1 MIRITPEHIYV
12 LRDSTGKPFTDL
24 LDRLIRCSAGVLGIP
39 PTEVLDNPRTN
50 HPDGGVDTQV
60 TTVATLHDPWTY
72 FNERSAWQYKAVEL
86 KDLSDSKV
94 KEEISGKSKDYVRSL
109 LEQGYAYRMCIAHD
123 GPPEKKVH
131 IKNLLDSEI
140 QSVNPDAPKSI
151 VLFAKDIVAW
161 VNAFP
166 AIAAEMM
173 GSSLTDFFHF
183 KTWLNNERAVTKTFV
198 ATSQSAV
205 IFDNVRTHLDWNNK
219 VSTARLTI
227 SGDAGVGK
235 SRTVCEAIAAL
246 PQVSSL
252 VLYTDDEDKA
262 LGLARAVANEDELFA
277 VIVADEC
284 VDATAF
290 QIAKILQG
298 VERRVRLITIDNA
311 LKGADKSDLRLSKL
325 AVPVV
330 EEIVTKNFPN
340 IDVNRRF
347 RYCQL
352 AQGYLRFAISLCAND
367 DLIVE
372 QGHFGELLKSTKS
385 YLTALFGTNGPF
397 NEADFQALMVLS
409 LVERCGVAGNLFPQ
423 LEKLC
428 ALVHLKDPIDVRER
442 LYKMQK
448 TNGLVGRAGRYLYVT
463 PTPVAMACFQ
473 AAWSSWA
480 ENDPKEFLEAFPQEH
495 IQSFLARMS
504 RAPGEVGKVVNGYF
518 RNWEISRG
526 GEIFTDADE
535 TERLL
540 LLVRSNPDQMV
551 PRLHK
556 LVLNATAE
564 QLSVSDSGG
573 RRHLVVDAGEIAAF
587 REWFSLAEEI
597 LFTLAIH
604 ESEPGIGNNAT
615 EVWAGLF
622 PILSYVSSPFDERL
636 KVIQERLKKTDTA
649 TRILC
654 VKALDSALD
663 QRRVHMIGGETY
675 GNRIAPNPW
684 RPKTWKEYY
693 SHVKACLGALNDLS
707 SDQDETI
714 RKEATRSL
722 VQSICSLVFQG
733 FGDPVKEG
741 AGNLPRHV
749 RPILRAELREFLLLN
764 NSEHS
769 PHTEEEK
776 KQRTEFVE
784 QWLRELASPE
794 THDRLVEELGQDSW
808 EHSIEET
815 AWTDRIRELAAH
827 LLRYEEEFDLEL
839 AWLSGEEAKSSV
851 EFGIQLGGLDES
863 LKLLDR
869 IVIVC
874 RSTRNPKLAR
884 GYFLGVSQAAN
895 PKLPSAAA
903 RAIQGRLNAALDG
916 LWAEDPVLGFDVMF
930 PSGDFVHSFDRAI
943 GAVDVGTI
951 PAAFLRTFAAWNGPR
966 HTLPKEARVAAQ
978 TLIAAARRGEKKA
991 AETGLEFIVF
1001 LLMRRSDAEDRLEWL
1016 QRVFQD
1022 KSLNVIFDLLE
1033 HAALN
1038 VRRQTSRFAEIFARV
1053 LPADPD
1059 RATSILIQ
1067 MMGSEEYEVL
1077 EIAAGLFS
1085 SVAAVRP
1092 QQLMDGIGEIILV
1105 KDRSLSFL
1113 FRKFPVVSLPED
1125 VIIQWLDKHGLEGA
1139 RRLASHV
1146 PGPFM
1151 GSQGPELHPVT
1162 RYILE
1167 KYGNDDGVYS
1177 AWVTGMHSG
1186 HAFAGSVADYTERQ
1200 ASTAEPFLN
1209 FPIEA
1214 VRRWARGQIAFAAE
1228 NAERFRLSEEE
1239 IF

>member
-1 MIRITPEHIYV
+1 M
-12 LRDSTGKPFTDL
+12 
-24 LDRLIRCSAGVLGIP
+24 
-39 PTEVLDNPRTN
+39 
-50 HPDGGVDTQV
+50 
-60 TTVATLHDPWTY
+60 
-72 FNERSAWQYKAVEL
+72 
-86 KDLSDSKV
+86 
-94 KEEISGKSKDYVRSL
+94 
-109 LEQGYAYRMCIAHD
+109 
-123 GPPEKKVH
+123 
-131 IKNLLDSEI
+131 
-140 QSVNPDAPKSI
+140 
-151 VLFAKDIVAW
+151 
-161 VNAFP
+161 
-166 AIAAEMM
+166 
-173 GSSLTDFFHF
+173 
-183 KTWLNNERAVTKTFV
+183 
-198 ATSQSAV
+198 
-205 IFDNVRTHLDWNNK
+205 
-219 VSTARLTI
+219 STARLTI

-284 VDATAF
+284 VEATAF

-325 AVPVV
+325 LLPVV
-330 EEIVTKNFPN
+330 EEIVAKNFPN

-385 YLTALFGTNGPF
+385 YLSALFGANGPF
-397 NEADFQALMVLS
+397 NETDFEALMVLS
-409 LVERCGVAGNLFPQ
+409 LVERCGVVGNLFSE

-428 ALVHLKDPIDVRER
+428 ALVHLNNPTDVRER
-442 LYKMQK
+442 LYQMQK

-473 AAWSSWA
+473 AAWSKWA
-480 ENDPKEFLEAFPQEH
+480 NDPKEFLEAFPQEH
-495 IQSFLARMS
+495 IQSFLGRMS
-504 RAPGEVGKVVNGYF
+504 RAPGEIGKIVNGYF

-526 GEIFTDADE
+526 GEIFADANE

-551 PRLHK
+551 PRLHN

-564 QLSVSDSGG
+564 QIGGDG

-587 REWFSLAEEI
+587 REWFSFAEDVLFILA
-597 LFTLAIH
+597 LH
-604 ESEPGIGNNAT
+604 ESEPGLGNNAT
-615 EVWAGLF
+615 EVWAGIF

-636 KVIQERLKKTDTA
+636 KIIQERLKKSDTA

-654 VKALDSALD
+654 VKALDSALN
-663 QRRVHMIGGETY
+663 QQRVHMIGGETY

-684 RPKTWKEYY
+684 RPKTWEEYY
-693 SHVKACLGALNDLS
+693 SHVKACLGMLTGLS
-707 SDQDETI
+707 SDQDETVG
-714 RKEATRSL
+714 KEATRSL
-722 VQSICSLVFQG
+722 IQSIRSLVFQG

-769 PHTEEEK
+769 PHTEQEK
-776 KQRTEFVE
+776 KQRAEFVE

-827 LLRYEEEFDLEL
+827 LLRHEEEFDLEL
-839 AWLSGEEAKSSV
+839 AWLSSEEAKSSL
-851 EFGIQLGGLDES
+851 EFGSQLGGLDDS
-863 LKLLDR
+863 LRLLDR
-869 IVIVC
+869 IVAIC
-874 RSTRNPKLAR
+874 RSTRNAKLAR
-884 GYFLGVSQAAN
+884 GYFLGVGQAAN
-895 PKLPSAAA
+895 PKLPSDAA
-903 RAIQGRLNAALDG
+903 RAIQRRLNAALDG

-943 GAVDVGTI
+943 RAVDAGTI

-966 HTLPKEARVAAQ
+966 HTLPKEARIAAQ
-978 TLIAAARRGEKKA
+978 TLLAATRKGDNKA

-1022 KSLNVIFDLLE
+1022 KSLNVIFGLLE

-1059 RATSILIQ
+1059 RATSVLIQ

-1085 SVAAVRP
+1085 SVAASRP
-1092 QQLMDGIGEIILV
+1092 QQLMDGIGKIMLA

-1113 FRKFPVVSLPED
+1113 FRKFPVVSLPEN
-1125 VIIQWLDKHGLEGA
+1125 VIIQWLEKHSIEGA
-1139 RRLASHV
+1139 RLLASHV
-1146 PGPFM
+1146 PGPFV
-1151 GSQGPELHPVT
+1151 GKQGPELHPVT

-1167 KYGNDDGVYS
+1167 KYGNDDAVYL

-1186 HAFAGSVADYTERQ
+1186 RVFAGSVADYTEHQ
-1200 ASTAEPFLN
+1200 AFTAEPFLN

-1214 VRRWARGQIAFAAE
+1214 VRRWARDKIAFAAE
-1228 NAERFRLSEEE
+1228 NAEGFRLSEEE
-1239 IF
+1239 LF